1 MNEDNDFQRLNDL
14 LDTGAEAY
22 RNGDYLTA
30 QKYYTQA
37 AKLGNA
43 QAMCNLGYIYEYG
56 RTGQRDYKKA
66 FYCFKMAADKDN
78 AEACYKVG
86 DICFYGD
93 AFKKDYD
100 LAFTYYQKAAE
111 IADELDKDEDIKS
124 DIYYRL
130 ALCWYKAYGTDEDL
144 LVAFINEAEF
154 YSYCD
159 RFADKFRWQSVAK
172 RIESLRTK
180 ILQSLDEELK
190 NK

>member
-1 MNEDNDFQRLNDL
+1 MNEDNAFQRSNDL

-78 AEACYKVG
+78 AVACYKVG

-100 LAFTYYQKAAE
+100 LDSH
-111 IADELDKDEDIKS
+111 IIKKLRKLQMNWIRMKTS
-124 DIYYRL
+124 SP
-130 ALCWYKAYGTDEDL
+130 T
-144 LVAFINEAEF
+144 FII
-154 YSYCD
+154 
-159 RFADKFRWQSVAK
+159 V
-172 RIESLRTK
+172 
-180 ILQSLDEELK
+180 
-190 NK
+190 

>member
-1 MNEDNDFQRLNDL
+1 M
-14 LDTGAEAY
+14 
-22 RNGDYLTA
+22 
-30 QKYYTQA
+30 
-37 AKLGNA
+37 
-43 QAMCNLGYIYEYG
+43 
-56 RTGQRDYKKA
+56 
-66 FYCFKMAADKDN
+66 
-78 AEACYKVG
+78 
-86 DICFYGD
+86 
-93 AFKKDYD
+93 
-100 LAFTYYQKAAE
+100 
-111 IADELDKDEDIKS
+111 DKDEDIKS

-172 RIESLRTK
+172 RIESLRTE

>member
-1 MNEDNDFQRLNDL
+1 MNEDNAFQRSNDL

-37 AKLGNA
+37 AKLGNS

-86 DICFYGD
+86 DITGMHLR
-93 AFKKDYD
+93 KTTIWPHI
-100 LAFTYYQKAAE
+100 LS
-111 IADELDKDEDIKS
+111 KS
-124 DIYYRL
+124 CGNCR
-130 ALCWYKAYGTDEDL
+130 
-144 LVAFINEAEF
+144 
-154 YSYCD
+154 
-159 RFADKFRWQSVAK
+159 
-172 RIESLRTK
+172 
-180 ILQSLDEELK
+180 
-190 NK
+190 